1 MSIFCIDMIL
11 NMKINPTTRKI
22 LTRSIFWIIYSYILY
37 VAIIGGWWV
46 WVAILSPILFYI
58 FYYEDL
64 PESLKRKKK

>member
-1 MSIFCIDMIL
+1 
-11 NMKINPTTRKI
+11 MKINPTTRKI

-46 WVAILSPILFYI
+46 WVAILWPILFYI